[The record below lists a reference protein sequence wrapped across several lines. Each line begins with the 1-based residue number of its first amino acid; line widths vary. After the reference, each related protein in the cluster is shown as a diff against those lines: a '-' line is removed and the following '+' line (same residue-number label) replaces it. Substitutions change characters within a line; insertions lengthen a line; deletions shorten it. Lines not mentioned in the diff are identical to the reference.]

1 MGGGPNGVGIVFN
14 VGIMVSG
21 FLMICFFLNLSAFLR
36 RKGGKTLL
44 IYISF
49 IPGVLSSIGTFFTGV
64 FPYTLTQELHNIS
77 ASLFFMGGFAYCIL
91 YGITEW
97 VTEGVSKVLASTGF
111 VVSFFF
117 LLFIVFTAINF
128 YNPTIAL
135 EQSHITEWILIS
147 VLMAWIIGQE
157 AVMTRDKRNSKKES
171 NNNI

>member
-14 VGIMVSG
+14 IGIMVSG
-21 FLMICFFLNLSAFLR
+21 FLMICFFLNLSAYLR
-36 RKGGKTLL
+36 RKKGNTLL

-49 IPGVLSSIGTFFTGV
+49 IPGVLSSIGTFFTGL

-77 ASLFFMGGFAYCIL
+77 ASFFFIGGFAYCIL

-111 VVSFFF
+111 IVAIFF
-117 LLFIVFTAINF
+117 LIFIIFTAINY

-135 EQSHITEWILIS
+135 EQSHVTEWLLIC
-147 VLMAWIIGQE
+147 VLMIWIIGQE
-157 AVMTRDKRNSKKES
+157 ATMTRDKRNGKKES
-171 NNNI
+171 